1 MPRIG
6 RLLAMVIASAVMHG
20 AATSA
25 ADPGTD
31 LSSITP
37 AKQSPV
43 PVLPGLETQVEF
55 WKHIFGTYSTH
66 QVVIHDALRLDRI
79 YEVLDFQSLSD
90 SGLSDAEITAYSRD
104 KVRSE
109 EERIRAI
116 LMRLHQLATD
126 PGELSPEER
135 KIWALFTDVNNPSRF
150 LEAAAED
157 RVRGQTGLRERFAA
171 GVEVSRRYLP
181 EMEGIF
187 RREGL
192 PIELTRL
199 PLVESCFN
207 VRAYS
212 KVGAAGIWQ
221 FMPATARL
229 YMRVDRAVDERRDPI
244 VSTRAAAEY
253 LRANYEVLG
262 NWPLAISAYNHGR
275 AGMANAVAAVG
286 SSDLVQ
292 IIHNYHGPAFKFASR
307 NFYAEF
313 LGALDVE
320 RNFTKYFG
328 ALYPAHPQRTDSVI
342 IPNHVTLK
350 TVAQASKAEVDT
362 LVDLNPALTHDV
374 ISGKLRVPKGYRL
387 RLPAGS
393 AAGFKVRYASLSTQ
407 EKPKTPKVRDV
418 AHRVK
423 AGQTLAGIAKHYRTT
438 VAAIRRRNNLRATQ
452 LRAGQSLK
460 IPTT

>member
-6 RLLAMVIASAVMHG
+6 RLLAIVIASAVVHG

-43 PVLPGLETQVEF
+43 PVLPGLGTQVEF
-55 WKHIFGTYSTH
+55 WKQIFGTYSTH
-66 QVVIHDALRLDRI
+66 QVVIHDALSLDRI

-90 SGLSDAEITAYSRD
+90 SGLSDAEITAYSQG

-109 EERIRAI
+109 KERIRAI
-116 LMRLHQLATD
+116 LMRLHQFATD

-135 KIWALFTDVNNPSRF
+135 KIRALFTDVNNPSGF

-157 RVRGQTGLRERFAA
+157 RLRGQAGLRERFAA
-171 GVEVSRRYLP
+171 GVELSRRYLP
-181 EMEGIF
+181 EMEVIF

-221 FMPATARL
+221 FMPATARQ

-253 LRANYEVLG
+253 LRANHEVLG
-262 NWPLAISAYNHGR
+262 SWPLAISAYNHGR
-275 AGMANAVAAVG
+275 AGIANAVATVG
-286 SSDLVQ
+286 SSDLVR

-313 LGALDVE
+313 LAALDVE
-320 RNFTKYFG
+320 RNFAKYFG
-328 ALYPAHPQRTDSVI
+328 ELNPAHPRRTDSVV
-342 IPNHVTLK
+342 IPTHVALK
-350 TVAQASKAEVDT
+350 TVARASNAEIDT

-374 ISGKLRVPKGYRL
+374 ISGKLRVPKGYLL

-393 AAGFKVRYASLSTQ
+393 AAGFKLRYANLSTQ
-407 EKPKTPKVRDV
+407 EKQETPKVRYV

-423 AGQTLAGIAKHYRTT
+423 PGQTLAGIAKRHRTT
-438 VAAIRRRNNLRATQ
+438 VAAIRRRNNLRATH